1 MLPIQEKLVLSEYT
15 GIYDIIIKKDHWI
28 RKLHD
33 IIDYDFIYNDLK
45 EKYCLD
51 NGAMAYNP
59 IKLFKLLMLKNKY
72 KLSDRD
78 LIERGET
85 DMAIKYFLD
94 ISPEDEM
101 PHHTL
106 LTKFRKLRLNDE
118 SLLQKL
124 LLKTLEKANEL
135 GIINTKTI
143 IVDSTHTKSVYNP
156 KTPIEILTE
165 ESKSLRKTVYEI
177 TPEYKDKMP
186 TKPSSRDLDDHI
198 KYCKEL
204 IELLKGDEKLNFY
217 NAITEKLNYL
227 EEIVN
232 DDIENKISLSDGE
245 ARFGHKTADTSF
257 FGYKTHI
264 AMSPER
270 IITAAVVS
278 TGEKPDNAFTQE
290 LVEQSVANGYEVDT
304 LIGDGAYSGKDD
316 LEYAK
321 ENNIKIVS
329 KTNEF
334 VYNGNPNTSRC
345 KGFTFNKDAG
355 MYVCNAGHMAIR
367 KVRNGG
373 KRNPEKAQ
381 QTTFFFDVNKCKVC
395 PLKDGCYE
403 EGSKTKTYT
412 YRKPSKLHQD
422 QVDFQNSEEFK
433 NLYKERYKIE
443 AKNSE
448 LKNSYGMAKTHT
460 SGIFGMQLQSIIS
473 IFTVNL
479 KRIITIE
486 EEKTKK
492 TK

>member
-1 MLPIQEKLVLSEYT
+1 MLPIQEKLILSEYS

-33 IIDYDFIYNDLK
+33 IIDYDFIYEELK
-45 EKYCLD
+45 DKYCLD

-59 IKLFKLLMLKNKY
+59 IKLFKLLMLKGKY

-94 ISPEDEM
+94 ISPEDSM

-118 SLLQKL
+118 SILQKL
-124 LLKTLEKANEL
+124 LAKTVEKANEL
-135 GIINTKTI
+135 GIIKTKTI
-143 IVDSTHTKSVYNP
+143 IVDSTHTRSVYNP

-165 ESKSLRKTVYEI
+165 ESKSLRKTVYE
-177 TPEYKDKMP
+177 TNPNYKDKMP
-186 TKPSSRDLDDHI
+186 TKPTSRDLDDHI
-198 KYCKEL
+198 EYCKNL
-204 IELLKGDEKLNFY
+204 IELLRNDEALVFY
-217 NAITEKLNYL
+217 NAITEKINYL

-232 DDIENKISLSDGE
+232 DDIENKISLSDEE
-245 ARFGHKTADTSF
+245 ARLGHKTADTSF

-264 AMSPER
+264 AMTPER
-270 IITAAVVS
+270 IITAAVSS
-278 TGEKPDNAFTQE
+278 TGEKPDNTFTRE
-290 LVEQSVANGYEVDT
+290 LIEQSVENGYKVDT
-304 LIGDGAYSGKDD
+304 LIGDGAYSGKSD
-316 LEYAK
+316 LEYGK
-321 ENNIKIVS
+321 DNNIKIVS

-334 VYNGNPNTSRC
+334 VYQGNPYTSRC

-355 MYVCNAGHMAIR
+355 MYVCTAGHIAINKR
-367 KVRNGG
+367 RTGG
-373 KRNPEKAQ
+373 KNNPDKAQ

-395 PLKDGCYE
+395 PLKDGCYKD
-403 EGSKTKTYT
+403 GSKTKTYT
-412 YRKPSKLHQD
+412 FRLPSKLHQD

-433 NLYKERYKIE
+433 LLYKERYKIE

-448 LKNSYGMAKTHT
+448 LKHSYGMTKTHT
-460 SGIFGMQLQSIIS
+460 SGLFGMQLQSMVA
-473 IFTVNL
+473 IFTANL

-486 EEKTKK
+486 EEKQKK
-492 TK
+492 